1 MRLPDTDTL
10 QRVYGETEKSGRRF
24 ESLGENFKK
33 CFGKEEAE
41 FFSSP
46 GRTEIIGN
54 HTDHNGGKILA
65 ASINMD
71 TIGAA
76 LPNDSNMIEIVSEG
90 YRDKIVVDI
99 TRVDDVPQNQGTLS
113 LVAGMVKA
121 IQEFGFQVSGFQ
133 AYVSTEVISS
143 AGVSSSAS
151 FEMLFCAIVNHFF
164 NDNKMSCL
172 DCAKIGQY
180 GENHYWNKASG
191 LMDQLACAAGGAIA
205 LDFSTEKVYE
215 KIDFSFEDYGYDM
228 VIVNTGKGHADL
240 SDEYSQ
246 VPQEMKTVAKC
257 LGHTLLC
264 EGSLDEL
271 VKNIPEIE
279 KKVNNDRAIL
289 RAVHFYEEN
298 KRVENIISAIN
309 EKKGD
314 VLLNIVS
321 ESGKSSWELLQNCY
335 SLANF
340 KEQKVTLCLAL
351 TQLFLNEKKDGCCRV
366 HGGGFAGVILGVIPK
381 KHTKEYMEYMSGYV
395 GEENVYAMKIRDT
408 GAVHLG

>member
-1 MRLPDTDTL
+1 MKLPETKIL
-10 QRVYGETEKSGRRF
+10 QNVYGETEISGKRF
-24 ESLGENFKK
+24 ESLAENFKK
-33 CFGKEEAE
+33 CFGGEEAE

-76 LPNDSNMIEIVSEG
+76 YPNDSNVIEIVSEG

-99 TRVDDVPQNQGTLS
+99 TNVDAVPKNKGTLS

-121 IQEFGFQVSGFQ
+121 IKEFGYKISGFQ

-151 FEMLFCAIVNHFF
+151 FEMLFCAIANYFF

-180 GENHYWNKASG
+180 GENKYWDKASG
-191 LMDQLACAAGGAIA
+191 LMDQLACAAGGAIV
-205 LDFSTEKVYE
+205 LDFATEKVYE
-215 KIDFSFEDYGYDM
+215 KIDFSFEDFGYDM

-246 VPQEMKTVAKC
+246 VPQEMKAVAKS
-257 LGHTLLC
+257 LGCSLLC
-264 EGSLDEL
+264 EGNMDQLI
-271 VKNIPEIE
+271 KNIPEIE
-279 KKVNNDRAIL
+279 KTVNNDRAIL
-289 RAVHFYEEN
+289 RAIHFYQEN
-298 KRVENIISAIN
+298 MRVENIISAIKD
-309 EKKGD
+309 KKGD
-314 VLLNIVS
+314 IILDIVS
-321 ESGKSSWELLQNCY
+321 ESGRSSWEFLQNCY

-340 KEQKVTLCLAL
+340 KEQKVTLSLAL
-351 TQLFLNEKKDGCCRV
+351 TELFLKEKKDGCCRV

-381 KHTKEYMEYMSGYV
+381 GCTDEYVEYMSGYV
-395 GEENVYAMKIRDT
+395 GKENVYPMKIRDT